1 MRVKLLAALTLAVSA
16 VCQTLPPGVQ
26 KKASV
31 GGITEY
37 EYPNGLRVLLYP
49 DPANPKVT
57 VNMIV
62 QVGSRHEGYGE
73 TGMAHLLEHMDFI
86 ETNDGRQIKN
96 EIVAHGAVWNGTTSE
111 DRTNYYETLTAT
123 DENLKWAL
131 DLEAARLVNVKINK
145 QLLDVEMTVVRNE
158 FERGEN
164 SPQRVL
170 SEPWHPRR
178 SCFNYGNRPSARRRS
193 GKVPAERL
201 AAFYKYYQPDN
212 TVIAI
217 GTKLDETKTM
227 GSGTLGRIPRPA
239 RRLDQTYTV
248 GHSGRH
254 AVGAPR
260 RVGEGAGVIMAY
272 HAPAPA
278 LDRRIA
284 GAGRRDERWRRGAAA
299 AAVGVAALDGLPRH
313 WWTTRRRRAPA
324 CGWSSCTIPACCRCR
339 PH

>member
-1 MRVKLLAALTLAVSA
+1 MRLKLLAILTLVVPAF
-16 VCQTLPPGVQ
+16 CQTLPPGVQ

-111 DRTNYYETLTAT
+111 DRTNYYETVTAT

-164 SPQRVL
+164 SP
-170 SEPWHPRR
+170 
-178 SCFNYGNRPSARRRS
+178 AR
-193 GKVPAERL
+193 
-201 AAFYKYYQPDN
+201 
-212 TVIAI
+212 
-217 GTKLDETKTM
+217 
-227 GSGTLGRIPRPA
+227 
-239 RRLDQTYTV
+239 
-248 GHSGRH
+248 
-254 AVGAPR
+254 
-260 RVGEGAGVIMAY
+260 
-272 HAPAPA
+272 
-278 LDRRIA
+278 
-284 GAGRRDERWRRGAAA
+284 GAGRTRG
-299 AAVGVAALDGLPRH
+299 VDGLPVAQLREIDDP
-313 WWTTRRRRAPA
+313 RVAR
-324 CGWSSCTIPACCRCR
+324 GSGGKCR
-339 PH
+339 PKAAGGILQEVLPAGQYGDRDRRQAG

>member
-1 MRVKLLAALTLAVSA
+1 MRLKLLAVLTLAVSA

-62 QVGSRHEGYGE
+62 EVGSRHEGYGE

-111 DRTNYYETLTAT
+111 DRTNYYETVTAT
-123 DENLKWAL
+123 DENLRWAL
-131 DLEAARLVNVKINK
+131 GLEAARLVNVKITK
-145 QLLDVEMTVVRNE
+145 PLLDVEMTVVRNE

-170 SEPWHPRR
+170 SERVASTAYLWH
-178 SCFNYGNRPSARRRS
+178 NYGKSTIGSREDLE
-193 GKVPAERL
+193 KVPAERL
-201 AAFYKYYQPDN
+201 AAFYRKYYQPDN
-212 TVIAI
+212 TVLAI
-217 GTKLDETKTM
+217 GGKLDESKTLEWVAE
-227 GSGTLGRIPRPA
+227 TLGRIPRPT
-239 RRLDQTYTV
+239 RTLDQTYTV
-248 GHSGRH
+248 EPTQDGMRY
-254 AVGAPR
+254 VELR
-260 RVGEGAGVIMAY
+260 RVG
-272 HAPAPA
+272 
-278 LDRRIA
+278 RRILSCST
-284 GAGRRDERWRRGAAA
+284 RSRGCGPRAAMWSQ
-299 AAVGVAALDGLPRH
+299 V
-313 WWTTRRRRAPA
+313 RRRSAAKSPSRKASP
-324 CGWSSCTIPACCRCR
+324 
-339 PH
+339 